1 MVKVSTNDRRKI
13 YEYLLQEGVF
23 AVKKDNVGYNEIL
36 NIKNIECF
44 LVMRSLISKKYATE
58 VFNWQWH
65 YYFLKPE
72 GIKYL
77 RDYFGLPETVVPKTM
92 RQEKSGKLDEED
104 DEQVAEEETAPS
116 TRGRGRGRGR
126 GGRGGRPQETTTEA

>member
-13 YEYLLQEGVF
+13 YDYLLQEGVF
-23 AVKKDNVGYNEIL
+23 AVKKDNIGNNDIL

-44 LVMRSLISKKYATE
+44 LVMRSLVSKKYATE

-72 GIKYL
+72 GIKFLREYL
-77 RDYFGLPETVVPKTM
+77 GLPETVIPNTHKQDV
-92 RQEKSGKLDEED
+92 GKIDENAENVEVTS
-104 DEQVAEEETAPS
+104 DEPRE
-116 TRGRGRGRGR
+116 RGGRGRGRGR
-126 GGRGGRPQETTTEA
+126 GGRGGRVEA

>member
-72 GIKYL
+72 GIKFL
-77 RDYFGLPETVVPKTM
+77 RDYLGLPETVIPNTHKQDV
-92 RQEKSGKLDEED
+92 GKI
-104 DEQVAEEETAPS
+104 EEEVENVEATTEEPRNN
-116 TRGRGRGRGR
+116 RGGRGRGR